1 MPNFCDN
8 FMEITGPNDEIA
20 RFKRTCVGLA
30 AEEAYLD
37 FGAIVPMP
45 GIFYDDPGQILFP
58 DPDAPEFREQVETQ
72 KAFEARALEATGSA
86 HARDW
91 VCEHWGTDRWPWDF
105 EVIRDEPN
113 SYECKFVT
121 AWTPPVGIWREL
133 GEMFPTLD
141 FSLSGY
147 DFLEGWGF
155 RGTIRDGK
163 LELLE
168 VPLIWVNPKTGK
180 TASGTMEEADAVLGK
195 DLSFALA
202 PAPAWDERR

>member
-20 RFKRTCVGLA
+20 RFKRTCVVFA
-30 AEEAYLD
+30 AEQAHLD

-45 GIFYDDPGQILFP
+45 GIFYDDPGETP
-58 DPDAPEFREQVETQ
+58 DPDALKNRERVETQ

-91 VCEHWGTDRWPWDF
+91 VCEHWGTDRWPSDF

-121 AWTPPVGIWREL
+121 AWTPPVGIWRKL

-147 DFLEGWGF
+147 DLLNSWGF
-155 RGTIRDGK
+155 RGAIRDGK

-168 VPLIWVNPKTGK
+168 VPVIFETVDPKTGK
-180 TASGTMEEADAVLGK
+180 TVSGTCDEVFAVKGEQVTFH
-195 DLSFALA
+195 LS
-202 PAPAWDERR
+202 

>member
-20 RFKRTCVGLA
+20 RFKRTCVVFA
-30 AEEAYLD
+30 AEQAHLD

-45 GIFYDDPGQILFP
+45 GIFYDDPGETP
-58 DPDAPEFREQVETQ
+58 DPDAPKNRERVETQ

-91 VCEHWGTDRWPWDF
+91 VCEHWGTDRWPSDF

-121 AWTPPVGIWREL
+121 AWTPPVGIWRKL

-147 DFLEGWGF
+147 DLLDSWGF
-155 RGTIRDGK
+155 RGAIRDGK

-168 VPLIWVNPKTGK
+168 VPVIFETVDPKTGK
-180 TASGTMEEADAVLGK
+180 TVSGTCDEVFAVKGEQVTFH
-195 DLSFALA
+195 LS
-202 PAPAWDERR
+202 

>member
-45 GIFYDDPGQILFP
+45 GIFYDDPGETP
-58 DPDAPEFREQVETQ
+58 DPDALKNRERVETQ

-91 VCEHWGTDRWPWDF
+91 VCEHWGTDRWPSDF

-121 AWTPPVGIWREL
+121 AWTPPVGIWRKL

-147 DFLEGWGF
+147 DLLDSWGF
-155 RGTIRDGK
+155 RGAITDGK

-168 VPLIWVNPKTGK
+168 VPVIFETVDPKTGK
-180 TASGTMEEADAVLGK
+180 TVSGTCDEVFAVKGEQVTFH
-195 DLSFALA
+195 LS
-202 PAPAWDERR
+202 

>member
-8 FMEITGPNDEIA
+8 VMEITGPNDEIA
-20 RFKRTCVGLA
+20 RFKRTCVVFA
-30 AEEAYLD
+30 AEQAHLD

-45 GIFYDDPGQILFP
+45 GIFYDDPGETP
-58 DPDAPEFREQVETQ
+58 DPDALKNRERVETQ

-91 VCEHWGTDRWPWDF
+91 VCEHWGTDRWPSDF

-121 AWTPPVGIWREL
+121 AWTPPVGIWRKL

-147 DFLEGWGF
+147 DLLDSWGF
-155 RGTIRDGK
+155 RGAIRDGK

-168 VPLIWVNPKTGK
+168 VPVIFETVDPKTGK
-180 TASGTMEEADAVLGK
+180 TVSGTCDEVFAVKGEQVTFH
-195 DLSFALA
+195 LS
-202 PAPAWDERR
+202 

>member
-1 MPNFCDN
+1 MPNWCHN
-8 FMEITGPNDEIA
+8 YMEITGSSDEIA

-45 GIFYDDPGQILFP
+45 GIFYDDPGETP
-58 DPDAPEFREQVETQ
+58 DPDALKNRERVETQ

-121 AWTPPVGIWREL
+121 AWTPPVGIWRKL

-147 DFLEGWGF
+147 DLLDSWGF
-155 RGTIRDGK
+155 RGAIRDGK

-168 VPLIWVNPKTGK
+168 VPVIFETVDPKTGK
-180 TASGTMEEADAVLGK
+180 TVSGTCDEVFAVKGEQVTFH
-195 DLSFALA
+195 LS
-202 PAPAWDERR
+202 

>member
-20 RFKRTCVGLA
+20 RFKRTCVVFA
-30 AEEAYLD
+30 AEQAHLD

-45 GIFYDDPGQILFP
+45 GIFYDDPGETP
-58 DPDAPEFREQVETQ
+58 DPDALKNRERVETQ

-147 DFLEGWGF
+147 DLLDSWGF
-155 RGTIRDGK
+155 RGAIRDGK

-168 VPLIWVNPKTGK
+168 VPVIFETVDPKTGK
-180 TASGTMEEADAVLGK
+180 TVSGTCDEVFAVKGEQVTFH
-195 DLSFALA
+195 LS
-202 PAPAWDERR
+202 

>member
-1 MPNFCDN
+1 M
-8 FMEITGPNDEIA
+8 G
-20 RFKRTCVGLA
+20 G
-30 AEEAYLD
+30 
-37 FGAIVPMP
+37 G
-45 GIFYDDPGQILFP
+45 
-58 DPDAPEFREQVETQ
+58 
-72 KAFEARALEATGSA
+72 RALR
-86 HARDW
+86 H
-91 VCEHWGTDRWPWDF
+91 VCC
-105 EVIRDEPN
+105 DEPGR
-113 SYECKFVT
+113 YECHFDT
-121 AWTPPVGIWREL
+121 RWSPPVGIWEKL
-133 GEMFPTLD
+133 GEMFPALD

>member
-20 RFKRTCVGLA
+20 RFKRTCVVFA
-30 AEEAYLD
+30 AEQAHLD

-45 GIFYDDPGQILFP
+45 GIFYDDPGETP
-58 DPDAPEFREQVETQ
+58 DPDALKNRERVETQ

-91 VCEHWGTDRWPWDF
+91 VCEHWGTDRWPSDF

-121 AWTPPVGIWREL
+121 VWTPPVGIWRKL

-147 DFLEGWGF
+147 DLLDSWGF
-155 RGTIRDGK
+155 RGAIRDGK

-168 VPLIWVNPKTGK
+168 VPVIFETVDPKTGK
-180 TASGTMEEADAVLGK
+180 TVSGTCDEVFAVKGEQVTFH
-195 DLSFALA
+195 LS
-202 PAPAWDERR
+202 

>member
-20 RFKRTCVGLA
+20 RFKRTCVVFA
-30 AEEAYLD
+30 AEQAHLD

-45 GIFYDDPGQILFP
+45 GIFYDDPGETP
-58 DPDAPEFREQVETQ
+58 DPDALKNRERVETQ

-86 HARDW
+86 HTRDW
-91 VCEHWGTDRWPWDF
+91 VCEHWGTDRWPSDF

-121 AWTPPVGIWREL
+121 AWTPPVGIWRKL

-147 DFLEGWGF
+147 DLLDSWGF
-155 RGTIRDGK
+155 RGAIRDGK

-168 VPLIWVNPKTGK
+168 VPVIFETVDPKTGK
-180 TASGTMEEADAVLGK
+180 TVSGTCDEVFAVKGEQVTFH
-195 DLSFALA
+195 LS
-202 PAPAWDERR
+202 

>member
-1 MPNFCDN
+1 MPNWCHN
-8 FMEITGPNDEIA
+8 SMTITGSVDEIV
-20 RFKRTCVGLA
+20 RFKQTCLLA
-30 AEEAYLD
+30 HKDGPTLD
-37 FGAIVPMP
+37 FEAIKPVP
-45 GIFYDDPGQILFP
+45 GIFDDDPGEIP
-58 DPDAPEFREQVETQ
+58 DPDALKNRERVETQ

-121 AWTPPVGIWREL
+121 AWTPPVGIWRKL

-147 DFLEGWGF
+147 DLLDSWGF
-155 RGTIRDGK
+155 RGAIRDGK

-168 VPLIWVNPKTGK
+168 VPVIFETVDPKTGK
-180 TASGTMEEADAVLGK
+180 TVSGTCDEVFAVKGEQVTFH
-195 DLSFALA
+195 LS
-202 PAPAWDERR
+202 

>member
-20 RFKRTCVGLA
+20 RFKRTCVVFA
-30 AEEAYLD
+30 AEQAHLD

-45 GIFYDDPGQILFP
+45 GIFYDDPGETP
-58 DPDAPEFREQVETQ
+58 DPDALKNRERVETQ

-91 VCEHWGTDRWPWDF
+91 VCEHWGTDRWPSDF

-121 AWTPPVGIWREL
+121 AWTPPVGIWRKL

-147 DFLEGWGF
+147 DLLNSWGF
-155 RGTIRDGK
+155 RGAIRDGK
-163 LELLE
+163 LELLA
-168 VPLIWVNPKTGK
+168 VPVIFETVDPKTGK
-180 TASGTMEEADAVLGK
+180 TVSGTCDEVFAVKGEQVTFH
-195 DLSFALA
+195 LS
-202 PAPAWDERR
+202 

>member
-20 RFKRTCVGLA
+20 RFKRTCVVFA
-30 AEEAYLD
+30 AEQAHLD

-45 GIFYDDPGQILFP
+45 GIFYDDPGETP
-58 DPDAPEFREQVETQ
+58 DPDALKNRERVETQ

-180 TASGTMEEADAVLGK
+180 TVSGTCDEVFAVKGEQVTFH
-195 DLSFALA
+195 LS
-202 PAPAWDERR
+202 

>member
-20 RFKRTCVGLA
+20 RFKRTCVVFA
-30 AEEAYLD
+30 AEQAHLD
-37 FGAIVPMP
+37 FGAIVPIP
-45 GIFYDDPGQILFP
+45 GIFADDPGETP
-58 DPDAPEFREQVETQ
+58 DPDALKNRERVETQ

-91 VCEHWGTDRWPWDF
+91 VCEHWGTDRWPSDF

-121 AWTPPVGIWREL
+121 AWTPPVGIWRKL

-147 DFLEGWGF
+147 DLLDSWGF
-155 RGTIRDGK
+155 RGAIRDGK

-168 VPLIWVNPKTGK
+168 VPVIFETVDPKTGK
-180 TASGTMEEADAVLGK
+180 TVSGTCDEVFAVKGEQVTFH
-195 DLSFALA
+195 LS
-202 PAPAWDERR
+202 

>member
-20 RFKRTCVGLA
+20 RFKRTCVVFA
-30 AEEAYLD
+30 AEQAHLD

-45 GIFYDDPGQILFP
+45 GIFYDDPGETP
-58 DPDAPEFREQVETQ
+58 DPDALKNRERVETQ

-91 VCEHWGTDRWPWDF
+91 VCEHWGTDRWPSDF

-147 DFLEGWGF
+147 DLLDSWGF
-155 RGTIRDGK
+155 RGAIRDGK

-168 VPLIWVNPKTGK
+168 VPVIFETVDPKTGK
-180 TASGTMEEADAVLGK
+180 TVSGTCDEVFAVKGEQVTFH
-195 DLSFALA
+195 LS
-202 PAPAWDERR
+202 

>member
-1 MPNFCDN
+1 MPNNCYN

-20 RFKRTCVGLA
+20 RFKRTCVVFA
-30 AEEAYLD
+30 AEQAHLD

-45 GIFYDDPGQILFP
+45 GIFYDDPGETP
-58 DPDAPEFREQVETQ
+58 DPDALKNRERVETQ

-91 VCEHWGTDRWPWDF
+91 VCEHWGTDRWPSDF

-121 AWTPPVGIWREL
+121 AWTPPVGIWRKL

-147 DFLEGWGF
+147 DLLDSWGF
-155 RGTIRDGK
+155 RGAIRDGK

-168 VPLIWVNPKTGK
+168 VPVIFETVDPKTGK
-180 TASGTMEEADAVLGK
+180 TVSGTCDEVFAVKGEQVTFH
-195 DLSFALA
+195 LS
-202 PAPAWDERR
+202 

>member
-1 MPNFCDN
+1 MPNNCYN

-20 RFKRTCVGLA
+20 RFKRTCVVFA
-30 AEEAYLD
+30 AEQAHLD

-45 GIFYDDPGQILFP
+45 GIFYDDPGETP
-58 DPDAPEFREQVETQ
+58 DPDALKNRERVETQ

-121 AWTPPVGIWREL
+121 AWTPPVGIWRKL

-147 DFLEGWGF
+147 DLLDSWGF
-155 RGTIRDGK
+155 RGAIRDGK

-168 VPLIWVNPKTGK
+168 VPVIFETVDPKTGK
-180 TASGTMEEADAVLGK
+180 TVSGTCDEVFAVKGEQVTFH
-195 DLSFALA
+195 LS
-202 PAPAWDERR
+202 

>member
-20 RFKRTCVGLA
+20 RFKRTCVVFA
-30 AEEAYLD
+30 AEQAHLD

-45 GIFYDDPGQILFP
+45 GIFYDDPGETP
-58 DPDAPEFREQVETQ
+58 DPDALKNRERVETQ

-121 AWTPPVGIWREL
+121 AWTPPVGIWRKL

-147 DFLEGWGF
+147 DLLDSWGF
-155 RGTIRDGK
+155 RGAIRDGK

-168 VPLIWVNPKTGK
+168 VPVIFETVDPKTGK
-180 TASGTMEEADAVLGK
+180 TVSGTCDEVFAVKGEQVTFH
-195 DLSFALA
+195 LS
-202 PAPAWDERR
+202 

>member
-1 MPNFCDN
+1 MPNNCYN

-20 RFKRTCVGLA
+20 RFKRTCVVFA
-30 AEEAYLD
+30 AEQAHLD
-37 FGAIVPMP
+37 FGAIVPIP
-45 GIFYDDPGQILFP
+45 GIFADDPGITLFP
-58 DPDAPEFREQVETQ
+58 DPDAPKNRERVETQ

-91 VCEHWGTDRWPWDF
+91 VCEHWGTDRWPSDF

-113 SYECKFVT
+113 SYECNFVT
-121 AWTPPVGIWREL
+121 AWTPPVGIWRKL

-147 DFLEGWGF
+147 DLLDSWGF
-155 RGTIRDGK
+155 RGAIRDGK

-168 VPLIWVNPKTGK
+168 VPVIFETVDPKTGK
-180 TASGTMEEADAVLGK
+180 TVSGTCDEVFAVKGEQVTFH
-195 DLSFALA
+195 LS
-202 PAPAWDERR
+202 

>member
-20 RFKRTCVGLA
+20 RFKRTCVVFA
-30 AEEAYLD
+30 AEQAHLD

-45 GIFYDDPGQILFP
+45 GIFYDDPGETP
-58 DPDAPEFREQVETQ
+58 DPDALKNRERVETQ

-91 VCEHWGTDRWPWDF
+91 VCEHWGTDRWPSDF

-121 AWTPPVGIWREL
+121 AWTPPVGIWRKL

-147 DFLEGWGF
+147 DLLDSWGF
-155 RGTIRDGK
+155 RGAIRDGK

-168 VPLIWVNPKTGK
+168 VPVIFETVDPKTGK
-180 TASGTMEEADAVLGK
+180 TVSGTCDEVLAVKGEQVTFH
-195 DLSFALA
+195 LS
-202 PAPAWDERR
+202 

>member
-20 RFKRTCVGLA
+20 RFKRTCVVFA
-30 AEEAYLD
+30 AEQAHLD

-45 GIFYDDPGQILFP
+45 GIFYDDPGETP
-58 DPDAPEFREQVETQ
+58 DPDALKNRERVETQ

-91 VCEHWGTDRWPWDF
+91 VCEHWGTDRWPSDF

-121 AWTPPVGIWREL
+121 AWTPPVGIWRKL

-147 DFLEGWGF
+147 DLLDSWGF
-155 RGTIRDGK
+155 RGAIRDGK

-168 VPLIWVNPKTGK
+168 VPVIFETVDPKTGK
-180 TASGTMEEADAVLGK
+180 TVSGTCDEVFAVKGEQVTFH
-195 DLSFALA
+195 LS
-202 PAPAWDERR
+202 